1 MSLSTMK
8 ENGYVTVAKDREDPA
23 VKLYYELHGNG
34 PEHVVLIM
42 GTTHITKVTYA
53 PN

>member
-8 ENGYVTVAKDREDPA
+8 ENGYVTVAKDRQDPP
-23 VKLYYELHGNG
+23 VRLYYELHGNG

-42 GTTHITKVTYA
+42 GTER
-53 PN
+53 